1 MVLLLLI
8 FLDPLSVLPI
18 FDILAKAL
26 FHLALL
32 FSSKESK
39 KIVSTVRGNGE
50 LLFYVTDDCVST
62 HLWIHITLQAYGCPN
77 SRSSQIQS
85 GSVSFSPEV
94 QRKSWRNTAFFT
106 HTSYLPGSDQ
116 IWLTELHYCGLFA
129 VQGERA
135 KGSLMGEGLWM
146 NSSGRVWTEPREMRL
161 TSLWLVLCWGATTT
175 MCSREQ
181 MGPAMEGVG
190 GGAQKQYAT
199 AGPAVKPDPPLW
211 SRLVVWIA
219 RVSSSLSIT
228 STPVFTRSDHRQ
240 YRTWHNPGP
249 LHIYICL
256 WHFSQ
261 LLLMSFCSMRN
272 VASPNIDQPIASNEI

>member
-1 MVLLLLI
+1 M
-8 FLDPLSVLPI
+8 
-18 FDILAKAL
+18 
-26 FHLALL
+26 
-32 FSSKESK
+32 
-39 KIVSTVRGNGE
+39 RGNGE

-62 HLWIHITLQAYGCPN
+62 HLLIHITLQAYGCPN
-77 SRSSQIQS
+77 PRSSQIQS

-94 QRKSWRNTAFFT
+94 QRKSWRKHCFLHT
-106 HTSYLPGSDQ
+106 HK
-116 IWLTELHYCGLFA
+116 LFA
-129 VQGERA
+129 GHWPNLINGIALLWLVCGA
-135 KGSLMGEGLWM
+135 GGKGPRDQLMGEGLWM

-181 MGPAMEGVG
+181 MGSAMEGVKG

-240 YRTWHNPGP
+240 YRTWHNPDP
-249 LHIYICL
+249 LHITFVFDISLSPCWCL
-256 WHFSQ
+256 SIQ
-261 LLLMSFCSMRN
+261 CGMLLRPILT
-272 VASPNIDQPIASNEI
+272 SP